1 MSNMKDSLNMAVIGL
16 GERGYSLLKA
26 VLVNQPDV
34 QIIGLCDKYEDR
46 IERAVKHVHDIKGNT
61 PFGTTE
67 YQEIFKLDNL
77 DAVLVSTAW
86 EYHTEITIYALR
98 KGIPVAMEVGG
109 AFCEQELWDLIAAYE
124 ETKTPLMFM
133 ENCCYDKAECLATKM
148 ARAGLFG
155 KIVHM
160 EGSYSHDLRK
170 EVAGGNKNRHYRLNH
185 YINRNCENYPTHE
198 IGPIAKLL
206 NINRGNRFVS
216 LVSVASKAEGMK
228 EYVKENAAEYPELQ
242 DVEFKQ
248 GDIVTT
254 IITCAGGET
263 ITLKL
268 DTTLPRFY
276 TRNFTVRGTKGF
288 YEQNTNT
295 VFLDNDHKEEEFW
308 VVLESYQ
315 KMMNSGKE
323 YENDYLPD
331 FWKNVTKEQLD
342 AGHGGMD
349 YFEFRAFIDAL
360 KNGDEMPI
368 DVYDAAAWMAISYLS
383 EISIKQGG
391 SAVAFP
397 DFTRGKWINRQPKDV
412 F

>member
-1 MSNMKDSLNMAVIGL
+1 MKDCLNMAVIGL
-16 GERGYSLLKA
+16 GERGSNLIKDVLLH
-26 VLVNQPDV
+26 QPDV
-34 QIIGLCDKYEDR
+34 KIIGVCDSYTDR
-46 IERAVKHVHDIKGNT
+46 IDKTVKKVQEIKGNT

-67 YQEIFKLDNL
+67 YKDIFELENL

-86 EYHTEITIYALR
+86 EYHTEITIYSLR

-109 AFCEQELWDLIAAYE
+109 AYCEQELWDLVHAYE
-124 ETKTPLMFM
+124 ETRTPFMFM

-170 EVAGGNKNRHYRLNH
+170 EIAGGNVNRHYRLRN
-185 YINRNCENYPTHE
+185 YINRNCDNYPTHD

-228 EYVKENAAEYPELQ
+228 EYIKDNAEEYPDLQ
-242 DVEFKQ
+242 GVEFKQ

-263 ITLKL
+263 VTLKL

-276 TRNFTVRGTKGF
+276 ARNFTVRGTKGF
-288 YEQNTNT
+288 YEQNTHT
-295 VFLDNDHKEEEFW
+295 VFLDKVHKEEYW
-308 VVLESYQ
+308 TTVESYE
-315 KMMNSGKE
+315 KMINNAKE
-323 YENDYLPD
+323 YEAEYLPD

-368 DVYDAAAWMAISYLS
+368 DVYDAACWMVICNLS
-383 EISIKQGG
+383 ERSIAQGG
-391 SAVAFP
+391 TPIAFP
-397 DFTRGKWINRQPKDV
+397 DFTCGKWILRPGKDV